1 MSQDREMRIRKY
13 AMEGLVRALQEF
25 GISTMIVD
33 SATVTAL
40 DKSGLS
46 QTITLRSQEGLLMWC
61 WLWPGRKDGDID
73 AEVMVAVEQ
82 VGEAAR
88 RIRDVIS
95 VTADRAR

>member
-1 MSQDREMRIRKY
+1 
-13 AMEGLVRALQEF
+13 MEGLVRALEEL
-25 GISTMIVD
+25 GITTMIVD
-33 SATVTAL
+33 PETVTAL

-46 QTITLRSQEGLLMWC
+46 QTITLRSHEGLLMWW
-61 WLWPGRKDGDID
+61 WLWPGRKDGDLD
-73 AEVMVAVEQ
+73 AEAMVAVEQ